1 MVEIHVN
8 IEIHLYAREG
18 TVSAGRPER
27 PYVTNYKIPD
37 FRRFRAMLC
46 IFLSDT
52 NIVII
57 SLLNAGTG
65 HSPNLFPERCESSH
79 VPTIQS
85 CTLTPCE
92 YFIRIFNYR
101 VNKRIL

>member
-37 FRRFRAMLC
+37 FRRFRALC
-46 IFLSDT
+46 FVYS
-52 NIVII
+52 
-57 SLLNAGTG
+57 
-65 HSPNLFPERCESSH
+65 F
-79 VPTIQS
+79 Q
-85 CTLTPCE
+85 
-92 YFIRIFNYR
+92 IRIS
-101 VNKRIL
+101 